1 MPKAGRGIS
10 GRLAKFEGRVK
21 FVIMHGKTLKA
32 YDGGKL
38 VFEVELDDRLLVILA
53 GEMIQA
59 HLRG

>member
-1 MPKAGRGIS
+1 M
-10 GRLAKFEGRVK
+10 K

-38 VFEVELDDRLLVILA
+38 VFEIELDDRLLVNLA
-53 GEMIQA
+53 GEMIKA